1 MWQKKSQ
8 QEESIAPR
16 KTTFFKGCRSSLMHL
31 FYSTTSRS
39 CSRIFGDPN
48 SFNLV
53 SLLQLQPLPT
63 SIKGPVISYLVV

>member
-1 MWQKKSQ
+1 MWQKKNQ

-16 KTTFFKGCRSSLMHL
+16 KTTPFKGCRSSLMHL
-31 FYSTTSRS
+31 FYSTTFRS

-53 SLLQLQPLPT
+53 SLLQLRPLPT
-63 SIKGPVISYLVV
+63 SIEGSVINNLVV